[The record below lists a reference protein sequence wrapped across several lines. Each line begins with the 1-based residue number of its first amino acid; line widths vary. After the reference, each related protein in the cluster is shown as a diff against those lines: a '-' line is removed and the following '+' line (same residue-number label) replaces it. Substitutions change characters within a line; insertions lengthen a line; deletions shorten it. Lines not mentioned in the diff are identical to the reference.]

1 LETLAAEEI
10 VVGPPDALGTTVGA
24 PVGDGAEWESR
35 GAPQAIRKQRSSRRT
50 VFTPASET

>member
-50 VFTPASET
+50 VFTPGSET